1 MQTFSD
7 NETKLAFFNACVR
20 ARTYVPGSGIGT
32 LREKQLHSA
41 IKLFI
46 DENPAHHEVKVGRSV
61 ADVKNERGIFEVQTG
76 AFGVMRKKLSLFLAD
91 NEVTIVHPVA
101 NRKRLFRMDENT
113 GEVSSP
119 RLSPKRGN
127 SFDIFTELYS
137 LSELAWNEN
146 LHILVLFIDMD
157 EYRLLGERRIGGRK
171 SRKGYTRFDRLP
183 VEFERAEY
191 FASPKDYI
199 DLLPDSIPEVFTSRD
214 LAETAKIRLD
224 TAQTALTVLSRMGAA
239 EQVGRSGRYKAYSI
253 ARNG

>member
-7 NETKLAFFNACVR
+7 NETKLAFFNACER
-20 ARTYVPGSGIGT
+20 ARTYVPGNGIGT

-41 IKLFI
+41 IKFFI
-46 DENPAHHEVKVGRSV
+46 DEDPAHHEVKVGRSV

-76 AFGVMRKKLSLFLAD
+76 AFGVMRKKLSLFLED

-191 FASPKDYI
+191 FASPKDYL
-199 DLLPDSIPEVFTSRD
+199 DLLPDSLPEVFTSRD

-253 ARNG
+253 ARKC

>member
-1 MQTFSD
+1 
-7 NETKLAFFNACVR
+7 
-20 ARTYVPGSGIGT
+20 
-32 LREKQLHSA
+32 
-41 IKLFI
+41 
-46 DENPAHHEVKVGRSV
+46 
-61 ADVKNERGIFEVQTG
+61 
-76 AFGVMRKKLSLFLAD
+76 
-91 NEVTIVHPVA
+91 
-101 NRKRLFRMDENT
+101 MDENT

-127 SFDIFTELYS
+127 SFDIFSELYS

-191 FASPKDYI
+191 FASPKDYL
-199 DLLPDSIPEVFTSRD
+199 DLLPDSLPEVFTSRD

-253 ARNG
+253 ARKG

>member
-7 NETKLAFFNACVR
+7 NETKLAFFNACER
-20 ARTYVPGSGIGT
+20 ARTYVPGHGIGT

-41 IKLFI
+41 IKFFI

-76 AFGVMRKKLSLFLAD
+76 ACGVMRKKLSLFLED

-127 SFDIFTELYS
+127 SFDIFYEL
-137 LSELAWNEN
+137 
-146 LHILVLFIDMD
+146 
-157 EYRLLGERRIGGRK
+157 
-171 SRKGYTRFDRLP
+171 
-183 VEFERAEY
+183 
-191 FASPKDYI
+191 
-199 DLLPDSIPEVFTSRD
+199 
-214 LAETAKIRLD
+214 
-224 TAQTALTVLSRMGAA
+224 
-239 EQVGRSGRYKAYSI
+239 
-253 ARNG
+253 